1 MKKRHTARLTLALAS
16 SAMLLSSMAHAG
28 DVKKDHVLL
37 ISIDGMHAVDYENCV
52 KAGTCPNLA
61 ALGQTGINYTRTSTS
76 RPSDSF
82 PGLMALVTGG
92 TPKTV
97 GAFYDVAWDRVLAP
111 PAVAT
116 GNGLAAGTCNPKQ
129 NNGTQTEYEE
139 GDEINQ
145 LLLNGGN
152 PTGSVI
158 DGGVASLNPMRL
170 IRDPFSKPTSCAPV
184 YPWNF
189 IRTNTI
195 YGVIHAAG
203 GFTAWSDK
211 HAVYSAVS
219 GPTGTNKP
227 SNVDDYYS
235 PEVNSNQIPLPGVT
249 TAGTNFNCGNIQ
261 ASGNATTPGNDWTTD
276 FQAIQCYDQLKVN
289 AVVNWING
297 KTHLG
302 TSSAPVPSIF
312 GMNFQAVSVG
322 EKLIENG
329 VFGGYKD
336 AAGTPTPALT
346 SEIVFVDAS
355 IGQMVT
361 ALKNQG
367 LLNSTTI
374 IITAKHGQSPID
386 PNRFFPIPGHSGTNG
401 TSPANLL
408 LAANLVPALE
418 LAGPG
423 PTEDDISQ
431 LWLSP
436 GNTTLTTA
444 QTVAGVTV
452 LENNAKTAGIGE
464 IFYGAS
470 LETMFN
476 APGVPTVNGPCCA
489 LLPGGDPRTPD
500 IIVAPNIGVIYTGS
514 AKKQEEHGGFAFDD
528 TNVMLLVSN
537 PSIKA
542 RTITSWV
549 ETMQV
554 APTVLQLLDLDPN
567 SLDAVQIEGTQ
578 VLPGLF
584 SQNGNGNGNGQ
595 GQNQNRQ

>member
-1 MKKRHTARLTLALAS
+1 MASKLKAGTLLAAL
-16 SAMLLSSMAHAG
+16 MLSTVFNVYAG
-28 DVKKDHVLL
+28 PKGGRGWDDDDHGRRIRRVML
-37 ISIDGMHAVDYENCV
+37 ISIDGMHAVDFAICV
-52 KAGTCPNLA
+52 ASNTCPNLA
-61 ALGQTGINYTRTSTS
+61 ELGERGVNYTRTTTS

-92 TPKTV
+92 TPRTV

-111 PAVAT
+111 PATTT
-116 GNGLAAGTCNPKQ
+116 GNGLAAGTCTPGK

-145 LLLNGGN
+145 LLLNGG
-152 PTGSVI
+152 GAFKSVI
-158 DGGVASLNPMRL
+158 DGGIISLDPNKFV
-170 IRDPFSKPTSCAPV
+170 RDPFSKPTACAPV

-189 IRTNTI
+189 IRTNSI

-203 GFTAWSDK
+203 GYTAWSDK
-211 HAVYSAVS
+211 HAVYAAVNGHTDGS
-219 GPTGTNKP
+219 VPTNL
-227 SNVDDYYS
+227 DDYYS
-235 PEVNSNQIPLPGVT
+235 PEVNSNQISLPGVI
-249 TAGTNFNCGNIQ
+249 TAGTDFDCSTIQ

-289 AVVNWING
+289 AIVNEING

-302 TSSAPVPSIF
+302 DANARVPNLF

-329 VFGGYKD
+329 VNGCYTD
-336 AAGTPTPALT
+336 AAGTPTPKLE
-346 SEIVFVDAS
+346 SEITFVDAA
-355 IGQMVT
+355 IGQMVS
-361 ALKNQG
+361 ALKSRD
-367 LLNSTTI
+367 LLDSTAI

-408 LAANLVPALE
+408 AAAGLVPAVQI
-418 LAGPG
+418 AGPG

-436 GNTTLTTA
+436 GNTTVSNANTVTA
-444 QTVAGVTV
+444 VNL
-452 LENNAKTAGIGE
+452 LETDAAKAGIGE
-464 IFYGAS
+464 IFYLSS

-476 APGVPTVNGPCCA
+476 APGVPTVNGPCCK

-500 IIVAPNIGVIYTGS
+500 IVVAPNIGVIYTGS

-537 PSIKA
+537 PRFER
-542 RTITSWV
+542 RTIDSFV
-549 ETMQV
+549 ETTQV
-554 APTVLQLLDLDPN
+554 APTILKLLGLDPDE
-567 SLDAVQIEGTQ
+567 LDAVRKEGTP
-578 VLPGLF
+578 VLLGLTY
-584 SQNGNGNGNGQ
+584 SGDDSN
-595 GQNQNRQ
+595 